1 MCNIIECQT
10 TNLWL
15 EIDEGL
21 AVRDHAL
28 VISPVGPALGAV
40 RVPGGDEMVLEVHP

>member
-1 MCNIIECQT
+1 MIDCLT
-10 TNLWL
+10 SHLWL

-28 VISPVGPALGAV
+28 VISPVGPALEAV